1 MNHQRE
7 FYVVIERDEDG
18 YYVGEVPQ
26 LRGCYS
32 QGETIDELMKNI
44 REVIELCLEDDNP
57 EDVWEFV
64 GIQNPNRN
72 NFYHPLVSKSA
83 YSGKRIEGLT
93 ENYFEGSYAN
103 VVSFLVDKKQMSIED
118 LELLLQQLKNKQND

>member
-1 MNHQRE
+1 MKKLTQAE
-7 FYVVIERDEDG
+7 EQIMQALWSLDQGG
-18 YYVGEVPQ
+18 Y
-26 LRGCYS
+26 
-32 QGETIDELMKNI
+32 IKDI
-44 REVIELCLEDDNP
+44 LEALDAPKPHHNTVATLLKILV
-57 EDVWEFV
+57 EKEFV

-103 VVSFLVDKKQMSIED
+103 VVSFFYSKQLIAR
-118 LELLLQQLKNKQND
+118 LELKINLLMLT

>member
-1 MNHQRE
+1 MKKLTQSE
-7 FYVVIERDEDG
+7 EQIMQALWSLDQGG
-18 YYVGEVPQ
+18 Y
-26 LRGCYS
+26 
-32 QGETIDELMKNI
+32 IKDI
-44 REVIELCLEDDNP
+44 LEALDAPKPHHNTV
-57 EDVWEFV
+57 EKEFV

-103 VVSFLVDKKQMSIED
+103 VVSFLVDKKQISIED
-118 LELLLQQLKNKQND
+118 LELLLQQLKNKRND

>member
-1 MNHQRE
+1 MVWFWSR
-7 FYVVIERDEDG
+7 
-18 YYVGEVPQ
+18 
-26 LRGCYS
+26 YS
-32 QGETIDELMKNI
+32 SKKLQPSNFRIFILLASKLVKNSSI
-44 REVIELCLEDDNP
+44 LVEK
-57 EDVWEFV
+57 EFV

-118 LELLLQQLKNKQND
+118 LELLLQQLKNKRHD

>member
-1 MNHQRE
+1 
-7 FYVVIERDEDG
+7 
-18 YYVGEVPQ
+18 
-26 LRGCYS
+26 
-32 QGETIDELMKNI
+32 
-44 REVIELCLEDDNP
+44 
-57 EDVWEFV
+57 
-64 GIQNPNRN
+64 
-72 NFYHPLVSKSA
+72 LVSKSA

>member
-1 MNHQRE
+1 M
-7 FYVVIERDEDG
+7 RDEYRHKG
-18 YYVGEVPQ
+18 Q
-26 LRGCYS
+26 RRKM
-32 QGETIDELMKNI
+32 IDELRALGINNDD
-44 REVIELCLEDDNP
+44 VLEAIDEPKPHHNTVATLLKILV
-57 EDVWEFV
+57 EKEFV

-118 LELLLQQLKNKQND
+118 LELLLQQLKNKRND

>member
-1 MNHQRE
+1 MKDMKKLTQAE
-7 FYVVIERDEDG
+7 EQIMQALWPLDQGG
-18 YYVGEVPQ
+18 Y
-26 LRGCYS
+26 
-32 QGETIDELMKNI
+32 IKDI
-44 REVIELCLEDDNP
+44 LEALDAPKPHHNTVATLLKILV
-57 EDVWEFV
+57 EKEFV

-118 LELLLQQLKNKQND
+118 LELLLQQLKNKRHD